1 MKEQLMKKNKKN
13 SKKSFLFLS
22 LVILGT
28 ILTSIWVPEKSSLI
42 WQTSFDY
49 FKQMAMVFPAILILM
64 GLFTVWIS
72 KEFVMTHLGES
83 SGIKGIAVAFFLGAI
98 PTGPI
103 FIAFPMAQALHKK
116 GASYTNIVIFLS
128 AWACIKIPQ
137 ELMELQF
144 MGAKFMLARLG
155 MTIIFITIMGMIINK
170 LMNKK
175 MINNEPK
182 RTKK

>member
-1 MKEQLMKKNKKN
+1 MKEQIMKKNKKN
-13 SKKSFLFLS
+13 SKKGFLLLG
-22 LVILGT
+22 LVIVGF
-28 ILTSIWVPEKSSLI
+28 ILTLILVPEKSPLI
-42 WQTSFDY
+42 LQTSFDY

-64 GLFTVWIS
+64 GLFSVWVS

-137 ELMELQF
+137 EFMELQF
-144 MGAKFMLARLG
+144 MGAKFMFARLG
-155 MTIIFITIMGMIINK
+155 MTVIFITLMGIIINR
-170 LMNKK
+170 LMDTGK
-175 MINNEPK
+175 
-182 RTKK
+182 

>member
-1 MKEQLMKKNKKN
+1 MKEQMMKKNQKN
-13 SKKSFLFLS
+13 SKKSFIFSS
-22 LVILGT
+22 LVILGF
-28 ILTSIWVPEKSSLI
+28 ILTLIWVPEKSSLI
-42 WQTSFDY
+42 LQTSFDY

-64 GLFTVWIS
+64 GLFTVWVS
-72 KEFVMTHLGES
+72 KEFVMSHLGES

-155 MTIIFITIMGMIINK
+155 MTIIFITIMGLIINK
-170 LMNKK
+170 M
-175 MINNEPK
+175 MSEK
-182 RTKK
+182 RQ

>member
-1 MKEQLMKKNKKN
+1 MKKNKN
-13 SKKSFLFLS
+13 SKKGFLFLG
-22 LVILGT
+22 LVIVGFALTT
-28 ILTSIWVPEKSSLI
+28 ILIPVKSSLI
-42 WQTSFDY
+42 MQTSFDY

-64 GLFTVWIS
+64 GLFNVWVS

-83 SGIKGIAVAFFLGAI
+83 SGVKGIAVAFFLGAI

-103 FIAFPMAQALHKK
+103 FVAFPMAQALRKK

-137 ELMELQF
+137 EFMELQF

-155 MTIIFITIMGMIINK
+155 MTIVFITLMGMIINK
-170 LMNKK
+170 LMITEK
-175 MINNEPK
+175 
-182 RTKK
+182 

>member
-1 MKEQLMKKNKKN
+1 MNEQMMKKNKKN
-13 SKKSFLFLS
+13 SKKGFLFLG
-22 LVILGT
+22 LVIVGF
-28 ILTSIWVPEKSSLI
+28 ILTSILIPEKSPLI
-42 WQTSFDY
+42 LQTSFDY

-103 FIAFPMAQALHKK
+103 FVAFPIAQALRKK
-116 GASYTNIVIFLS
+116 GASYTNLVIFLS

-137 ELMELQF
+137 ELVEMQF
-144 MGAKFMLARLG
+144 LGVNFMLARLLL
-155 MTIIFITIMGMIINK
+155 TTVFITIMGVSINK
-170 LMNKK
+170 LMNTEKEIEVK
-175 MINNEPK
+175 I
-182 RTKK
+182 

>member
-1 MKEQLMKKNKKN
+1 MNEQMMKKNQKN
-13 SKKSFLFLS
+13 SKKGFLFLG
-22 LVILGT
+22 LVVVGFV
-28 ILTSIWVPEKSSLI
+28 LTSVLVPEKSPLI
-42 WQTSFDY
+42 LQTSFDY
-49 FKQMAMVFPAILILM
+49 FKQMAMVFPAVLILM
-64 GLFTVWIS
+64 GLFTVWVS

-103 FIAFPMAQALHKK
+103 FIAFPMAQALRKK

-144 MGAKFMLARLG
+144 MGIEFMLARLG
-155 MTIIFITIMGMIINK
+155 MTIVFITIMGMIINK
-170 LMNKK
+170 LMSSEK
-175 MINNEPK
+175 
-182 RTKK
+182 

>member
-1 MKEQLMKKNKKN
+1 MKEQMMKKNQKN
-13 SKKSFLFLS
+13 SKRGFLFLG
-22 LVILGT
+22 LVIVGF
-28 ILTSIWVPEKSSLI
+28 ILTSILAPEKSPLI
-42 WQTSFDY
+42 LQTSFYY
-49 FKQMAMVFPAILILM
+49 FKQMAMIFPAILILM
-64 GLFTVWIS
+64 GLFTVWVS

-144 MGAKFMLARLG
+144 MGVKFMLVRLG
-155 MTIIFITIMGMIINK
+155 MTIVFITIMGMLINK
-170 LMNKK
+170 LMSTEK
-175 MINNEPK
+175 
-182 RTKK
+182 

>member
-1 MKEQLMKKNKKN
+1 MKEEMMKKNKN
-13 SKKSFLFLS
+13 SRKRGILFVGLI
-22 LVILGT
+22 VIGF
-28 ILTSIWVPEKSSLI
+28 ILTSILVPEKSPLI
-42 WQTSFDY
+42 LQTSFEY

-64 GLFTVWIS
+64 GLFTVWVS
-72 KEFVMTHLGES
+72 KEFVMSHLGER

-103 FIAFPMAQALHKK
+103 FVAFPMAQALYKK

-144 MGAKFMLARLG
+144 MGAKFMLVRLG
-155 MTIIFITIMGMIINK
+155 MTIVFITIMGMIINK
-170 LMNKK
+170 LMS
-175 MINNEPK
+175 
-182 RTKK
+182 TK

>member
-1 MKEQLMKKNKKN
+1 MKDQMMKKNKKS
-13 SKKSFLFLS
+13 SKKGFLFLG
-22 LVILGT
+22 LVIVGFALIT
-28 ILTSIWVPEKSSLI
+28 ILVPEKSPLI
-42 WQTSFDY
+42 LQTSFDY
-49 FKQMAMVFPAILILM
+49 FKQMAMVFPAVLILM
-64 GLFTVWIS
+64 GLFTVWVS

-155 MTIIFITIMGMIINK
+155 MTTVFITLMGIIINK
-170 LMNKK
+170 LMNTEKEIEVK
-175 MINNEPK
+175 I
-182 RTKK
+182 

>member
-1 MKEQLMKKNKKN
+1 MKGKMMKKNQKN
-13 SKKSFLFLS
+13 SKKGFLFLG
-22 LVILGT
+22 LIIVGFA
-28 ILTSIWVPEKSSLI
+28 LTSILVPEKSPLI
-42 WQTSFDY
+42 LQTSFEY
-49 FKQMAMVFPAILILM
+49 FKQMAMVFPAVLILI

-72 KEFVMTHLGES
+72 KEFVMTHLGEN

-103 FIAFPMAQALHKK
+103 FIAFPMVQALHKK

-128 AWACIKIPQ
+128 AWACIKLPQ

-155 MTIIFITIMGMIINK
+155 MMIVFITIMGMIINK
-170 LMNKK
+170 LMRKK
-175 MINNEPK
+175 
-182 RTKK
+182 